1 MNATHDAI
9 PDEAGIATEI
19 ATETVGPIVAKR
31 ATYATPWPTD
41 GMSAEELRRYGK
53 DLIRQTLP
61 FTVEDRSRSW
71 RHFWASLAVLAITA
85 VAAALPLWWPLRTI
99 CSLLLGLALVRTFV
113 LYHDYMHGAILS
125 GSRFAD
131 VFFKSFSLMVLAPP
145 TLWKQS
151 HDYHHGHSGQ
161 YVGAER
167 GRLPL
172 LSTHTDIGAFPLMSV
187 AEYTRASVWKRL
199 RYRVA
204 RNPLMIALAW
214 PAIFM
219 FSICLVSFVTQPRH
233 RGWSALALAINL
245 LMATA
250 MALFKPDALIF
261 SLLIPSLF
269 GSALGA
275 YMFYCQHNF
284 PGARDL
290 QPAEWDYVATAVHSS
305 SFMRTG
311 PVMAWFTANIGY
323 HHVHHAN
330 SGIPFYRWPEAMQAI
345 AALRDPHA
353 TSLHPREIAR
363 CLSLKLWDAER
374 GRMVSMREY
383 REDRR
388 ALTDGTAGERQHA
401 SV

>member
-1 MNATHDAI
+1 MNAAQDATGI
-9 PDEAGIATEI
+9 PATTTT
-19 ATETVGPIVAKR
+19 ATR
-31 ATYATPWPTD
+31 AASGASWPTD
-41 GMSAEELRRYGK
+41 GMSREELRRYGK
-53 DLIRQTLP
+53 DLIRQTMP
-61 FTVEDRSRSW
+61 FTVEDRRRSW
-71 RHFWASLAVLAITA
+71 RHFWASVAVLAATA
-85 VAAALPLWWPLRTI
+85 IAAALPLWWPVRTFF
-99 CSLLLGLALVRTFV
+99 SLLLGLSLVRTFV
-113 LYHDYMHGAILS
+113 LYHDYMHGAILN

-131 VFFKSFSLMVLAPP
+131 VFFKGFSLLVLAPP

-151 HDYHHGHSGQ
+151 HDHHHGHSGQ
-161 YVGAER
+161 YVGAEH

-172 LSTHTDIGAFPLMSV
+172 LSTHTDIGAFPLISTE
-187 AEYTRASVWKRL
+187 EYARASLWKRL

-219 FSICLVSFVTQPRH
+219 FSICLVSFITQPRH
-233 RGWSALALAINL
+233 RAWSALALAVNA

-261 SLLIPSLF
+261 SLLIPSLS

-284 PGARDL
+284 PGARYL
-290 QPAEWDYVATAVHSS
+290 QSSEWDYTATAVHSS

-311 PVMAWFTANIGY
+311 PVLAWFTANIGY

-330 SGIPFYRWPEAMQAI
+330 PGIPFYRLPEAMQAI
-345 AALRDPHA
+345 DALQNPRV
-353 TSLHPREIAR
+353 TTLYPREMLR

-374 GRMVSMREY
+374 GRMVSFREY
-383 REDRR
+383 RADRR
-388 ALTDGTAGERQHA
+388 ARSGDADGERGQA
-401 SV
+401 SAA

>member
-1 MNATHDAI
+1 MNTAREAI
-9 PDEAGIATEI
+9 PDEAAVAAGM
-19 ATETVGPIVAKR
+19 GPTPAMR
-31 ATYATPWPTD
+31 ATGAAPWPTD
-41 GMSAEELRRYGK
+41 GMSREALRRYGK
-53 DLIRQTLP
+53 DVIRQTLP
-61 FTVEDRSRSW
+61 FTVEDRRRSW
-71 RHFWASLAVLAITA
+71 LHFWASLAALAITGI
-85 VAAALPLWWPLRTI
+85 AAALPMWWPLRAI
-99 CSLLLGLALVRTFV
+99 CSVLLGLSLVRTFV

-131 VFFKSFSLMVLAPP
+131 VFFKGFSLMVLAPP
-145 TLWKQS
+145 TLWRQS

-161 YVGAER
+161 YVGAEH

-172 LSTHTDIGAFPLMSV
+172 LSTHTDIGAFPLMST
-187 AEYTRASVWKRL
+187 AEYARANGWKRL

-233 RGWSALALAINL
+233 RRWSALALTLNV

-250 MALFKPDALIF
+250 MAVYKPDALIF

-284 PGARDL
+284 PGARYL
-290 QPAEWDYVATAVHSS
+290 QADEWDYVATAVHSS

-311 PVMAWFTANIGY
+311 PVMGWFTANIGY

-330 SGIPFYRWPEAMQAI
+330 SGIPFYRLPEAMQAI
-345 AALRDPHA
+345 TALQDPYV

-363 CLSLKLWDAER
+363 CLSLKLWDGGR

-383 REDRR
+383 HADQR
-388 ALTDGTAGERQHA
+388 ARAAATDGERHQA
-401 SV
+401 SAA